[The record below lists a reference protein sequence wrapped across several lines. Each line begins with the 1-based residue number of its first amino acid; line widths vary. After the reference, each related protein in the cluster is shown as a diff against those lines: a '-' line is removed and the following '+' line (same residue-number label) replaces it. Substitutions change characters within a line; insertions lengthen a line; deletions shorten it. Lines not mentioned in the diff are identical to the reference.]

1 VDELVKGASGS
12 GVFVRTGKLTKLENL
27 LKSKYSVEKLEGG
40 LKIAGAKTDEIGH
53 LAFEA
58 GIPLLELTNHSA
70 SLEDAFLEITAD
82 SQEYKTGG
90 NK

>member
-1 VDELVKGASGS
+1 
-12 GVFVRTGKLTKLENL
+12 
-27 LKSKYSVEKLEGG
+27 
-40 LKIAGAKTDEIGH
+40 
-53 LAFEA
+53 
-58 GIPLLELTNHSA
+58 LLELTNHSA